1 MRGWDPA
8 LTEQYLIVVTS
19 ISENKTTGSLLIVSK
34 HQSLLSLQILKPFTV
49 INGLFST
56 ANICPQTSQ
65 NPQERVV
72 NVYCKYTSK
81 LCLEPLGCSSGRQTP
96 PRTTASVGKIQ
107 PQG

>member
-34 HQSLLSLQILKPFTV
+34 RQSLLSLKILKPFTV

-56 ANICPQTSQ
+56 ANICPPNQPEPSG
-65 NPQERVV
+65 E
-72 NVYCKYTSK
+72 SSE
-81 LCLEPLGCSSGRQTP
+81 CLL
-96 PRTTASVGKIQ
+96 
-107 PQG
+107 